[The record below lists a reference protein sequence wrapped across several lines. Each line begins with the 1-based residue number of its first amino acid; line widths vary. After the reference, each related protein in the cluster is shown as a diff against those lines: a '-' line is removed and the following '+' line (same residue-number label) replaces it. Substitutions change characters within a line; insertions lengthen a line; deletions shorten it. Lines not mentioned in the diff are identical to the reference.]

1 MKSAI
6 LTVVVLLSVGVHWSA
21 TAVAAALAAVFCTVA
36 AACVWI
42 IIEGAFS
49 NAFSALMTPSAQRS
63 LPPRSCPLRG
73 QPAGIDADHRKWPG
87 PEVNRRAPRRAYYF
101 PLWPAL

>member
-6 LTVVVLLSVGVHWSA
+6 LTTVVLLSVGVHWSA
-21 TAVAAALAAVFCTVA
+21 TAVAAALAAVFCAVG

-49 NAFSALMTPSAQRS
+49 NAFSALMAPSAQR
-63 LPPRSCPLRG
+63 LPPTRL
-73 QPAGIDADHRKWPG
+73 PAAAAA
-87 PEVNRRAPRRAYYF
+87 RRH
-101 PLWPAL
+101 

>member
-6 LTVVVLLSVGVHWSA
+6 FTTVVLLPVGVYCSA
-21 TAVAAALAAVFCTVA
+21 TAVAAALAAVFCAVA

-49 NAFSALMTPSAQRS
+49 DAFSALMAPLAQRS
-63 LPPRSCPLRG
+63 LPPTRP
-73 QPAGIDADHRKWPG
+73 PAAAAA
-87 PEVNRRAPRRAYYF
+87 RRR
-101 PLWPAL
+101 

>member
-6 LTVVVLLSVGVHWSA
+6 LTTVVLLSVGVHWSA

-63 LPPRSCPLRG
+63 LPPTRL
-73 QPAGIDADHRKWPG
+73 PAAGAA
-87 PEVNRRAPRRAYYF
+87 RRH
-101 PLWPAL
+101 